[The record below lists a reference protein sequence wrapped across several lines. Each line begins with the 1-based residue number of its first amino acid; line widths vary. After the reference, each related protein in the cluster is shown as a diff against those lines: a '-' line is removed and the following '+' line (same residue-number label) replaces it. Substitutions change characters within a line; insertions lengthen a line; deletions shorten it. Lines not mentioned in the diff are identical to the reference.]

1 MFTLRA
7 AKLVGTNG
15 KVLSIEPSD
24 DNTALLKKN
33 IYVNGYTNI
42 SLIKK
47 ALTDYKGIGTLIL
60 SSGSATH
67 SLASVINARPKTN
80 GAVNETEMK
89 IEVEVDTL
97 DNIIMVSGLD
107 TIDLLKID
115 VEGAEEQVLRGAE
128 NSLMITKNI
137 SMELHYDNEAE
148 YLIKFLE
155 DKGFSVYIFGNILYA
170 ERALNLSQ

>member
-1 MFTLRA
+1 M
-7 AKLVGTNG
+7 
-15 KVLSIEPSD
+15 
-24 DNTALLKKN
+24 
-33 IYVNGYTNI
+33 
-42 SLIKK
+42 
-47 ALTDYKGIGTLIL
+47 
-60 SSGSATH
+60 
-67 SLASVINARPKTN
+67 ASVINARPKTN
-80 GAVNETEMK
+80 GAVNETGMK

-97 DNIIMVSGLD
+97 DNIIMVNGLD

-170 ERALNLSQ
+170 KRALNLSQ